1 MTQPSIGIFWG
12 IVGAG
17 QQPAL
22 LVDLVPLA
30 GGETYG
36 EFLTHGGHYEYWT
49 KLARMGASGL
59 RRLGLPGAPLWSEYE
74 EWPRGRV
81 VYHIPT
87 RRFVIYADLK
97 LRTQP
102 WMDRILARFALTEAE
117 HELRGD
123 PHYVVGHTTRRWF

>member
-74 EWPRGRV
+74 EWLSIG
-81 VYHIPT
+81 
-87 RRFVIYADLK
+87 
-97 LRTQP
+97 
-102 WMDRILARFALTEAE
+102 TELGPQIGAQKGP
-117 HELRGD
+117 LL
-123 PHYVVGHTTRRWF
+123 